1 MSRRLVLVSLDWLR
15 PKDPRMSLGHAS
27 LLASLA
33 TTKRVDVVAVARAV
47 NAPSFDRE
55 EVLGSILRAA
65 SSDTDV
71 AIGAYVW
78 NEGVVQWL
86 LPALR
91 REGFTGRII
100 LGGPQITYAPSG
112 VLDVYPEADVIVR
125 GYGEDALAAVAATA
139 EPVALAGAIWRG
151 GLDSTT
157 SAAADLAA
165 LPSPILSG
173 IAPVQPFMRWETQR
187 GCIYACSFC
196 QHRES
201 GGRARQRMLAG
212 DRVAAEVDALVA
224 GGARDIAV
232 LDPIFHTNPA
242 AVDILGRFARR
253 GYTGRLSLQS
263 RFELVDDVFLDACGE
278 LDVRLEFGLQT
289 IHRPEMLAV
298 HRINDLHAAD
308 TVITKLHARRIPFE
322 VSLIYGLP
330 AQTLGSFEASV
341 RWCRDRGVAL
351 VRAFP
356 LMLLRGTGLDR
367 DRQRWGLIESTDAIP
382 VVVASDTFSL
392 DECARMREI
401 ADSLD
406 GDVADA
412 TARGAA

>member
-1 MSRRLVLVSLDWLR
+1 
-15 PKDPRMSLGHAS
+15 MSLGHAS
-27 LLASLA
+27 LLARLA
-33 TTKRVDVVAVARAV
+33 ATERVDVVAIARAV

-55 EVLGSILRAA
+55 EVLRSILRST
-65 SSDTDV
+65 SSDADV

-91 REGFTGRII
+91 RGGFTGRII

-112 VLDVYPEADVIVR
+112 VLDIYPGADVVIR
-125 GYGEDALAAVAATA
+125 GYGEDALAAV
-139 EPVALAGAIWRG
+139 VASTESVTLEGVIWRG
-151 GLDSTT
+151 GADSTT
-157 SAAADLAA
+157 SASADLSA

-173 IAPVQPFMRWETQR
+173 LAPVQPFMRWETQR

-201 GGRARQRMLAG
+201 GARARQRVLAG
-212 DRVAAEVDALVA
+212 ARVAAEVDALVA
-224 GGARDIAV
+224 GGAQDIAV

-242 AVDILGRFARR
+242 AVDILGRFARG

-263 RFELVDDVFLDACGE
+263 RFELVDDAFLDACGD

-298 HRINDLHAAD
+298 HRVNDLVAAD
-308 TVITKLHARRIPFE
+308 AVIAKLHGRGIPFE

-330 AQTLGSFEASV
+330 AQTLASFETSV
-341 RWCRDRGVAL
+341 QWCRDRGVPL

-367 DRQRWGLIESTDAIP
+367 DRHRWGLIESADTIP
-382 VVVASDTFSL
+382 VVVASDTFSF
-392 DECARMREI
+392 DECVRMREI
-401 ADSLD
+401 ADGLE
-406 GDVADA
+406 GDLAVAG
-412 TARGAA
+412 ARGAA